1 MTAGSASQ
9 PASQTASQTA
19 SWPAPAAVRR
29 SASRQLGGTS
39 VTRAIGPGGHLA
51 LSVVVVTTVSDATT
65 RTTTRKRVSPQDP
78 VGMYLE
84 EIGRHPL
91 LTPQGEQA
99 LARTIAQGRQA
110 EAELE
115 GLNGSATAADRRR
128 LRGQVK
134 AGRDAAEL
142 FVNSNLRLVVS
153 VAKRYQSSGVPLLD
167 LIQEGNLGLIRAVEK
182 FDHEKGFRFS
192 TYAVWW
198 IRQFISRGI
207 AASRSSVRLPS
218 RANDEL
224 LRLREMTTMLEQ
236 ANGRAPRPDEL
247 AEGAGLTGERGNE
260 LLPVSADPVSLSG
273 AVGDDGA
280 ELGDFVEDPTARAAV
295 EGPTSRLLPDEF
307 DHMLSVLDERES
319 EILKLRYGFDGGEP
333 LSVAQVA
340 DRIGLSRERIRQLEH
355 RGLAKLMHPS
365 WRAVRQFLLE
375 P

>member
-1 MTAGSASQ
+1 M
-9 PASQTASQTA
+9 
-19 SWPAPAAVRR
+19 
-29 SASRQLGGTS
+29 
-39 VTRAIGPGGHLA
+39 
-51 LSVVVVTTVSDATT
+51 SD
-65 RTTTRKRVSPQDP
+65 TTTALRSSGSRKRTNTQDP
-78 VGMYLE
+78 VGLYLE

-91 LTPQGEQA
+91 LTPQGEQT
-99 LARTIAQGRQA
+99 LARTIAEGRVA
-110 EAELE
+110 EAELT
-115 GLNGSATAADRRR
+115 GLNGSATPADRRR
-128 LRGQVK
+128 LRLRAA

-167 LIQEGNLGLIRAVEK
+167 LIQDGNLGLIRAVEK

-207 AASRSSVRLPS
+207 AGSRSTVRLPS

-224 LRLREMTTMLEQ
+224 LRLREMTNMLEQ
-236 ANGRAPRPDEL
+236 ANGRQPSAAEL
-247 AEGAGLTGERGNE
+247 AEASGLTEGRVLE
-260 LLPVSADPVSLSG
+260 LLRVSADPVSLSG
-273 AVGDDGA
+273 SVGEDGGA
-280 ELGDFVEDPTARAAV
+280 ELGDFVEDPSARAAV

-307 DHMLSVLDERES
+307 AKMLSVLDDREQD
-319 EILKLRYGFDGGEP
+319 ILRLRYGFDGGEP

-340 DRIGLSRERIRQLEH
+340 IQIGLSRERIRQLEH

>member
-1 MTAGSASQ
+1 
-9 PASQTASQTA
+9 
-19 SWPAPAAVRR
+19 
-29 SASRQLGGTS
+29 
-39 VTRAIGPGGHLA
+39 
-51 LSVVVVTTVSDATT
+51 
-65 RTTTRKRVSPQDP
+65 
-78 VGMYLE
+78 MYLE
-84 EIGRHPL
+84 EIGKHPL

-99 LARTIAQGRQA
+99 LARTIAEGRAA
-110 EAELE
+110 EAALAE
-115 GLNGSATAADRRR
+115 LNGSATASDRRR
-128 LRGQVK
+128 LRQQIK

-207 AASRSSVRLPS
+207 AGSRSTVRLPS

-224 LRLREMTTMLEQ
+224 LRLREMTNLLEQ
-236 ANGRAPRPDEL
+236 TNGRQPRPEEL
-247 AEGAGLTGERGNE
+247 AEAAGLSEERVLE
-260 LLPVSADPVSLSG
+260 LLRVSADPVSLSG

-280 ELGDFVEDPTARAAV
+280 ELGDFVEDPLARAAV

-307 DHMLSVLDERES
+307 DRMLSVLDDREQ
-319 EILKLRYGFDGGEP
+319 EILKLRYGFDGDEP

-340 DRIGLSRERIRQLEH
+340 EEIGLSRERIRQLEH

-365 WRAVRQFLLE
+365 WRAVRQFLQE
-375 P
+375 V